1 MMCFVELITLRK
13 EKKNYGELK
22 KLRRSLLL
30 LNDNVLM
37 IAVNTA
43 HLIKIFCS
51 LPGLPIL
58 KL

>member
-1 MMCFVELITLRK
+1 MCFVELITLRK
-13 EKKNYGELK
+13 EKKIT
-22 KLRRSLLL
+22 RRSLLL